1 MAVSQTTLKFAKI
14 LYWLILSAANL
25 YLCYFLI
32 TSNRALAGILMLVL
46 GFMLIY
52 ILYPYYFPPGTGSG
66 LWPPYITAC
75 PDYLSLV
82 RGNDCMDFVGMGSP
96 ILKTVP
102 DRAHPPQP
110 TDSDYSQ
117 YVFTNAGTTAQKAAR
132 AQQYGLSWQGVA

>member
-1 MAVSQTTLKFAKI
+1 MALSQTTLKFVKI
-14 LYWLILSAANL
+14 LYWLILSVGNL
-25 YLCYFLI
+25 YLCYLLI
-32 TSNRALAGILMLVL
+32 TSGRSMAGILMLVF

-96 ILKTVP
+96 LLKKA

-110 TDSDYSQ
+110 TDSDYAQ
-117 YVFTNAGTTAQKAAR
+117 YVFDNSGTTAQKASR